1 MIHVTRP
8 RATPGPTV
16 GGGLL
21 GPRVGAVTATRGADS
36 AASGGRCAVV
46 PACGGTP
53 AGRYTWRMLPA
64 KDIFDAAL
72 LLPPDERARL
82 VRELSATLEGLP
94 LSDEWE
100 DEIARRVSDL
110 EQGRVN
116 AIPAE
121 QLFSELER
129 RFGGK

>member
-1 MIHVTRP
+1 
-8 RATPGPTV
+8 
-16 GGGLL
+16 
-21 GPRVGAVTATRGADS
+21 
-36 AASGGRCAVV
+36 
-46 PACGGTP
+46 
-53 AGRYTWRMLPA
+53 MLPA

>member
-1 MIHVTRP
+1 
-8 RATPGPTV
+8 
-16 GGGLL
+16 
-21 GPRVGAVTATRGADS
+21 
-36 AASGGRCAVV
+36 
-46 PACGGTP
+46 
-53 AGRYTWRMLPA
+53 MLPA

-82 VRELSATLEGLP
+82 VRELSATLEGLQ

-100 DEIARRVSDL
+100 DEIGRRVSDL

-116 AIPAE
+116 ALPSE
-121 QLFSELER
+121 QVFSELER